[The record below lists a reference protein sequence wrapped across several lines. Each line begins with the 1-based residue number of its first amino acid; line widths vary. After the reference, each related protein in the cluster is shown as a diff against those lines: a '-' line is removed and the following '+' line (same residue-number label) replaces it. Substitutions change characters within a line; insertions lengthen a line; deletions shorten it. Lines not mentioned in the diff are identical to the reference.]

1 MLGFVFRFP
10 GGIEQFRGIKDSPNA
25 QEAVKNV
32 AHHAEDGDE
41 FYQNMMTACWSE
53 AFRVLKPGGLMAFT
67 FHHSEP
73 TQWAIVLEALMDSGF
88 YIEAIY
94 PVTSDDRR
102 ARTPNLVPRKLST
115 TCSMYVVNVLMTLQP

>member
-1 MLGFVFRFP
+1 MANFFFAWLRIP
-10 GGIEQFRGIKDSPNA
+10 LSKWYEQFRGVKDSPNA

-67 FHHSEP
+67 FHHSEASP
-73 TQWAIVLEALMDSGF
+73 MGD
-88 YIEAIY
+88 
-94 PVTSDDRR
+94 R
-102 ARTPNLVPRKLST
+102 ARSPDGLRLLHRGDLPGHKRRVEGRERRIWFQEN
-115 TCSMYVVNVLMTLQP
+115 